1 LLAQVAEGSVQF
13 GVGGSAESRIRS
25 IQSWPLQGGI
35 YKAYLLRNTE
45 QPYTVVAA
53 SPSFLVHRI
62 EAEKVAAA
70 ESDIRS
76 LVASDRPLGPKF
88 VRLGFHDCVGSCDG
102 CVDMTNP
109 DNIGLEGP
117 IQALEAVVA
126 KHENLSI
133 KFSRADIWALAALIG
148 ADMAQ
153 GGEDRVDFSMEW
165 IGRRNCED
173 QGECLDAHSTVRACS
188 PDLGP
193 HRELPP
199 PHMTTA
205 DLFHFFSQDF
215 GFDERET
222 VALMGAHTLGGL
234 SADNSG
240 FNGVNGWVRD
250 NTVLD
255 NDYYFELVG
264 GTSLD
269 SSLEDLIEDAPP
281 WTRVVESNS
290 DLDGMPDRPA
300 WEAFPRSEDFPEGE
314 RILMLNADVSGCVE
328 KLESFVGEIGLARCE
343 NLVSYLFLFLLVDCP
358 CSRVG

>member
-13 GVGGSAESRIRS
+13 SAEGSEESR
-25 IQSWPLQGGI
+25 IQSWPLQGGN
-35 YKAYLLRNTE
+35 YKAYLLRGTE

-53 SPSFLVHRI
+53 SPSFLVHP
-62 EAEKVAAA
+62 ADPADAVAAA

-76 LVASDRPLGPKF
+76 LVASDQPLGPKF
-88 VRLGFHDCVGSCDG
+88 VRLGFHDCAGSCDG

-109 DNIGLEGP
+109 DNNGLEVP

-133 KFSRADIWALAALIG
+133 KFSRADIWSLAALIG
-148 ADMAQ
+148 ADVAQ
-153 GGEDRVDFSMEW
+153 GSEDRVDFSMQW
-165 IGRRNCED
+165 FGRRNCED
-173 QGECLDAHSTVRACS
+173 QGECLDADSRVRACS

-199 PHMTTA
+199 ADVTTA

-215 GFDERET
+215 GFDEKET

-234 SADNSG
+234 SAENSG

-264 GTSLD
+264 GTSLN
-269 SSLEDLIEDAPP
+269 SSLEDLIDGAPP
-281 WTRVVESNS
+281 WTRVLEINS
-290 DLDGMPDRPA
+290 DLDGMPNRPA

-314 RILMLNADVSGCVE
+314 RILMLNADVSRSVE
-328 KLESFVGEIGLARCE
+328 KFCWRDWS
-343 NLVSYLFLFLLVDCP
+343 CP
-358 CSRVG
+358 L